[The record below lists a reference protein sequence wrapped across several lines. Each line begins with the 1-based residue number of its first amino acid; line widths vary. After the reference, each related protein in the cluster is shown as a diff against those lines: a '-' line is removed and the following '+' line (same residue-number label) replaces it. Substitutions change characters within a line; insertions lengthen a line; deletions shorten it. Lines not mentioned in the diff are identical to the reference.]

1 MERRYC
7 NRVLANV
14 KLIIYQGGLPVAI
27 ARVTDASKAGLFIET
42 EFTDVKL
49 NQSLDIELPLRLE
62 HGLCHFRFP
71 ARIVRRTSNGLALR
85 VEGEHEQ
92 ARKALFLL
100 VEKYALANP
109 TPMQL
114 IANG

>member
-1 MERRYC
+1 MERRHC
-7 NRVLANV
+7 HRVAANV

-27 ARVTDASKAGLFIET
+27 ARVSDASKAGLFIET
-42 EFTDVKL
+42 EFTEVKL
-49 NQSLDIELPLRLE
+49 GQCLDIELPLRLE

-71 ARIVRRTSNGLALR
+71 AQVVRRTSKGLALR
-85 VEGEHEQ
+85 VDSEHEQ

-100 VEKYALANP
+100 VEKYAQADP

-114 IANG
+114 IASG